1 MENLTGDT
9 SEREKENACSHG
21 NGGFQKNSCKS
32 LQKESE
38 IFMPLKSK
46 GFTWEF
52 MWLTQKRDLL

>member
-9 SEREKENACSHG
+9 SEREKENASSHG

-46 GFTWEF
+46 GFT
-52 MWLTQKRDLL
+52 